1 MPFGV
6 CCGLLRRA
14 KSSYRTR
21 YRGGTVPRYIVVGV
35 KYKFEVES
43 SNTGDWQC

>member
-21 YRGGTVPRYIVVGV
+21 YLSIWTGRAPGAYRGAGAVR
-35 KYKFEVES
+35 S
-43 SNTGDWQC
+43 LR